1 MMRRRVLLGGIFTL
15 SVTPHHAL
23 SQDGGTRDMR
33 IVETRGV
40 HIATQAFG
48 SPANPALVLIMGAT
62 ASMLSWPDAFCH
74 ALAEHSLYVIRFDH
88 RDTGRSTTV
97 PPGAALYA
105 VEDLAED
112 VIGIMDA
119 YELKRVHV
127 LGMSLGGYLAQM
139 LALEH
144 PDRVQS
150 LTLIG
155 SEPLGWDGPSLPHI
169 SEAFLRHFAGL
180 EHLDWA
186 DEKAVTDFLLTSERL
201 SAGSG
206 EPFDETAMR
215 ARIAQIFK
223 RTDSPASMFN
233 HATLDARRDWT
244 GRFRDIS
251 VPVLVLH
258 GEEDPILPVAN
269 GQAIAD
275 GIEGAELFVL
285 PGVGHELPPAQHRRM
300 AKIISDHLPR

>member
-1 MMRRRVLLGGIFTL
+1 M
-15 SVTPHHAL
+15 
-23 SQDGGTRDMR
+23 
-33 IVETRGV
+33 
-40 HIATQAFG
+40 
-48 SPANPALVLIMGAT
+48 VLIMGAT

-74 ALAEHSLYVIRFDH
+74 ALAEQGLYVIRFDH
-88 RDTGRSTTV
+88 RDTGQSTTV
-97 PPGAALYA
+97 PPGAARYA

-112 VIGIMDA
+112 VIGILDGYQLERA
-119 YELKRVHV
+119 HV

-144 PDRVQS
+144 PDRVRS
-150 LTLIG
+150 LSLVG
-155 SEPLGWDGPSLPHI
+155 SEPLGWEGPPLPHI
-169 SEAFLRHFAGL
+169 SQAFLQHFADL
-180 EHLDWA
+180 EHLNWVDR
-186 DEKAVTDFLLTSERL
+186 EAVTDFLLTSDRL

-215 ARIAQIFK
+215 ARIAQILE

-233 HATLDARRDWT
+233 HATLDVRRDWT

-269 GQAIAD
+269 GQAIVD
-275 GIEGAELFVL
+275 GIEGAELVVL
-285 PGVGHELPPAQHRRM
+285 PGVGHELPPVQHRRM
-300 AKIISDHLPR
+300 AKIISDHLRH